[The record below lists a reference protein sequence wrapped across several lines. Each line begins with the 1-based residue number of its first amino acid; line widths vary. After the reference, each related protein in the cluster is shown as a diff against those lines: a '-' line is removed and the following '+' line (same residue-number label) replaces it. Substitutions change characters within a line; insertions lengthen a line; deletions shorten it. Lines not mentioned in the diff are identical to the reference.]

1 MVILVKLKWFT
12 VVDDINSDSM
22 VPLVKLIWFAV
33 VDDDT
38 DD

>member
-1 MVILVKLKWFT
+1 MVILVKLKWFA